1 MNVISVHYTP
11 AIEECQQYCWEH
23 CNASNSSDE
32 KWRSRQNFQMN
43 KRDNKWVF
51 FSLQF
56 FFSLDSNSEI
66 FTCNCNLRMKFDTS
80 IIKLTFISHS
90 DETLYLLKSD
100 MLLWNACVRFFH
112 ETMKQFSIRLLLL
125 DSQVALT
132 PFDTIYSK
140 HKPRWYTAT
149 FAPKQRIR
157 YHKDRQN
164 WSNVCMLYWMHVW
177 MCECVNACRLVF
189 MYLFCSRSI
198 TARVNTWK
206 RPRTHIVDICVCVL
220 SRFTLEQR
228 HSFVFGQWKRKHLF
242 SVYLS

>member
-1 MNVISVHYTP
+1 MSVFLTS
-11 AIEECQQYCWEH
+11 I
-23 CNASNSSDE
+23 
-32 KWRSRQNFQMN
+32 
-43 KRDNKWVF
+43 
-51 FSLQF
+51 

-66 FTCNCNLRMKFDTS
+66 FKCNCNLRMKFDTS

-90 DETLYLLKSD
+90 DEKLYLFKSD

-157 YHKDRQN
+157 YHNRQTKLIK
-164 WSNVCMLYWMHVW
+164 CMYAILDACVNVW
-177 MCECVNACRLVF
+177 MRECMPARIYVF
-189 MYLFCSRSI
+189 
-198 TARVNTWK
+198 
-206 RPRTHIVDICVCVL
+206 VL
-220 SRFTLEQR
+220 
-228 HSFVFGQWKRKHLF
+228 
-242 SVYLS
+242 